1 MIKFFRK
8 IRQKTLTEN
17 KFGKYL
23 TYAIGE
29 IILVVIGILIALS
42 INNWN
47 ENRKIRKQET
57 IYLQNLKND
66 LHTQIKTLNF
76 YIEFQ
81 DLIIQNS
88 KKIVNHFD
96 ENNGFYKMDSI
107 YPLLNDLSIRT
118 TFINQNSTLTE
129 MINSGEINIL
139 RNKVLKKDLLEFNQ
153 EVVTFMNIT
162 QNNNTNLIDLLIV
175 PNLIKSSNF
184 ASSGYT
190 NSMKTI
196 LKAKHRKKEINYI
209 KNNDVE
215 NILNDP
221 RERIELINNVVFRYE
236 LAQIQRTG
244 NENLKVKAKKIL
256 NDITYQLDN
265 N

>member
-1 MIKFFRK
+1 MIKFFQR
-8 IRQKTLTEN
+8 IRYDLLEKNKT
-17 KFGKYL
+17 GKYL
-23 TYAIGE
+23 KYAIGE
-29 IILVVIGILIALS
+29 IILVVIGILIALQ

-47 ENRKIRKQET
+47 ENQKILKQET
-57 IYLQNLKND
+57 IYLHNLKND
-66 LHTQIKTLNF
+66 LHAQIKTLDF

-96 ENNGFYKMDSI
+96 ENNGFYNMDSI
-107 YPLLNDLSIRT
+107 YPRLNDLSIRT
-118 TFINQNSTLTE
+118 TFINKNSSLTE

-139 RNKVLKKDLLEFNQ
+139 RNKELKKDLLEFNQ
-153 EVVTFMNIT
+153 EIVTFMNIT

-190 NSMKTI
+190 NSMRTL
-196 LKAKHRKKEINYI
+196 LKATHRKKEINYI

-215 NILNDP
+215 NILNEP
-221 RERIELINNVVFRYE
+221 KERNELINNVVYRYE
-236 LAQIQRTG
+236 MAQIQRTG
-244 NENLKVKAKKIL
+244 NENLKVKAKKL
-256 NDITYQLDN
+256 LTDIANELDN